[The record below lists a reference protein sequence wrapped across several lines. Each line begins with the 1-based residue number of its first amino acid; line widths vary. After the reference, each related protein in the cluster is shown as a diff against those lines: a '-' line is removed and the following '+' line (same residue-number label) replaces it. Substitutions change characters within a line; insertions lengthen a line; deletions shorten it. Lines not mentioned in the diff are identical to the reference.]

1 MSPLTRG
8 RLLAICAPVFWSV
21 TGIVV
26 RVMERADQWQIN
38 FYRSSSLALFILVL
52 LWARHGRLTMTVIGR
67 TGRKGV
73 LGGLC
78 VGFAMFTNI
87 IALSHT
93 TVANA
98 TLVMAT
104 GPMIAAVV
112 GWFVLRERVSRITW
126 CAVFL
131 AAVGLLIMVGG
142 NPLEGGMLGDL
153 VALIGMFGFGFYAV
167 ILRSGKEIDMTPAVF
182 YAGVFSAVPAGVVA
196 MVFGSGLAVPWTDFV
211 LCTGLG
217 VVQLGIGS
225 VLFAMASTVVPAVEL
240 TLFALGEPLLAPIWV
255 WIGVGEV
262 PSISTFIGG
271 AILIGALLL
280 HLFGNRPEEVV
291 IIPKARP
298 LPVQGSKAGP
308 GKAAQT
314 ESSSSSQS

>member
-26 RVMERADQWQIN
+26 RTLERADQWQIN
-38 FYRSSSLALFILVL
+38 FYRSSALALFMLLL
-52 LWARHGRLTMTVIGR
+52 LWARHGRRTLTVIGR

-73 LGGLC
+73 LAGIC

-112 GWFVLRERVSRITW
+112 GWFVLGERVSRVTW

-142 NPLEGGMLGDL
+142 NPLQGGLLGDL

-167 ILRSGKEIDMTPAVF
+167 LLRSGKEIDMTPAVY
-182 YAGVFSAVPAGVVA
+182 YAGVFSAIPAGAVA
-196 MVFGSGLAVPWTDFV
+196 LSFGSGLAVPWTDFA
-211 LCTGLG
+211 LCAGLG

-280 HLFGNRPEEVV
+280 HLFGNKPGE
-291 IIPKARP
+291 ISI
-298 LPVQGSKAGP
+298 GSKRGGHASSPAEDQP
-308 GKAAQT
+308 G
-314 ESSSSSQS
+314 SSSSSQS